1 MVEVVVNNKTIQ
13 QNNNS
18 YYLKKAMLNKSH
30 LFYAILC
37 WIFFFLLNSLL
48 FFPAYGVDCQLHPIA
63 ATSDITDTWWQPFL
77 VGNYNVFYQL
87 CGDFL
92 LLLLPVLFF
101 KKDHW
106 LKKIYLPI
114 VALGYLLLLY
124 YNIYLEGY
132 KGMYAVHPIF
142 ENDWVIVQEVLPTFL
157 REISVK
163 GSTYLGSLLGFIAL
177 SILIFSAVLFMQNKL
192 VQYKQKPLF
201 WGIGIVLSI
210 LGFIGLPD
218 KMEAV
223 TNYTLEKSS
232 EDRVEINAADSLEN
246 SNTLNWVHWVYPDIQ
261 TSATLDREDHLK
273 HLGKRWIYDF
283 YKQKKLV
290 QKPDVYLL
298 FVESYGGVASMSDY
312 CEAPYDALTTQLN
325 HELDSAGWSIAS
337 NYSKSTVIGGRSWL
351 AMTTAMIG
359 ARIEDQ
365 IQYSELINNRPSY
378 PHMVDFF
385 NQQGYE
391 TFRVSTMRIRRAD
404 MDSLTMIE
412 IPNRFWKFDHRY
424 LFPDIPYKGYKYDL
438 YGGIPDQYTLGW
450 ATDELLAKSDKPTFY
465 TAITMNSH
473 GPWHYKMPPIVDDWR
488 TLSEIKKPFG
498 DEVIPKDMRVF
509 SYWTAMEYQLKMLT
523 HYIKN
528 KGQENSV
535 YIIIGDHNP
544 GGLEYK
550 LFNKFNKWATPI
562 HIISKDSTFVESFHQ
577 HGFTE
582 GMKVDTSQYTI
593 MRHMGLYSLL
603 TRQLLANYGEEEEV
617 LPDYLPWGL

>member
-1 MVEVVVNNKTIQ
+1 
-13 QNNNS
+13 
-18 YYLKKAMLNKSH
+18 MLNKSH

-48 FFPAYGVDCQLHPIA
+48 FCPAYVIDCQLHPA
-63 ATSDITDTWWQPFL
+63 ETGVVTDAWWQPFL
-77 VGNYNVFYQL
+77 LGNYNIFYQL

-92 LLLLPVLFF
+92 LLLLPVLLL
-101 KKDHW
+101 KKEHW
-106 LKKIYLPI
+106 LKKVYLPI
-114 VALGYLLLLY
+114 AAFSYLFLLY

-132 KGMYAVHPIF
+132 KGMYSVHPIF
-142 ENDWVIVQEVLPTFL
+142 ENDWVIIQEVLPTFL

-163 GSTYLGSLLGFIAL
+163 GSTYLGGFLGFLVL
-177 SILIFSAVLFMQNKL
+177 SVLIFMGMIFLQNKFIHFR
-192 VQYKQKPLF
+192 KKPLF
-201 WGIGIVLSI
+201 WGIGLVVFI
-210 LGFIGLPD
+210 LGFLSLPD
-218 KMEAV
+218 RIAEG
-223 TNYTLEKSS
+223 TERILEKSS
-232 EDRVEINAADSLEN
+232 EDRVETRTTDTTSIANH
-246 SNTLNWVHWVYPDIQ
+246 TMQGIHWIYPDIQ
-261 TSATLDREDHLK
+261 VSATLDREDHLK

-283 YKQKKLV
+283 YKQKQLV
-290 QKPDVYLL
+290 QKPNIFLL
-298 FVESYGGVASMSDY
+298 FVESYGGVAAMSDY
-312 CEAPYDALTTQLN
+312 CEAPYDSLTTVLSQ
-325 HELDSAGWSIAS
+325 ELASAGWSIAS

-351 AMTTAMIG
+351 AMTTAIIG

-365 IQYSELINNRPSY
+365 IQYSELINKRQRY

-391 TFRVSTMRIRRAD
+391 TFRVSSMKIEKAKMDTMS
-404 MDSLTMIE
+404 MMT

-424 LFPDIPYKGYKYDL
+424 FFPDIPYTGYSYDF
-438 YGGIPDQYTLGW
+438 YGGIPDQYTLSW
-450 ATDELLAKSDKPTFY
+450 ATDELLTKTKKPTFY

-473 GPWHYKMPPIVDDWR
+473 GPWHYKMPPIVEDWR
-488 TLSEIKKPFG
+488 TLNDIKKPFG
-498 DEVIPKDMRVF
+498 EEEIGKDMRIF

-528 KGQENSV
+528 KGQDNSI
-535 YIIIGDHNP
+535 YILIGDHNP
-544 GGLEYK
+544 AGLEYK

-562 HIISKDSTFVESFHQ
+562 HIISKDSTFVQSFHQ

-603 TRQLLANYGEEEEV
+603 TRQLLENYGEEEEV